1 MKDVARYTR
10 PPRDEELRP
19 RLERGDLLPFTGAV
33 KDRQGRE
40 RRVERLPRPMMLV
53 IAGAALFLFICCE
66 ARAESDEAKP
76 KVHCVN
82 RLHTIAADG
91 ITNTYSYDAYGRVIA
106 ITASNG
112 GNQAIQALVYELE
125 ERPATVTET
134 VTLEVPGFGTV
145 SSTNVFTLGRHHL
158 AETDSEGTIYEY
170 DQHQYL
176 VREVGTNFVG
186 TRTIVDGNIV
196 AFTRTGY
203 PTVTY
208 TYTSIDVCV
217 VGAFNFLGRQS
228 RNWPATAT
236 YVGGPGPPGYVTY
249 TYGFDGLGRVTSRT
263 ETITSGS
270 RVTYLTTYYTYE

>member
-1 MKDVARYTR
+1 MKHLY
-10 PPRDEELRP
+10 PQPLRDEELRP
-19 RLERGDLLPFTGAV
+19 PLERGDRLPFTGAV
-33 KDRQGRE
+33 KDRQGIKRQ
-40 RRVERLPRPMMLV
+40 VERLPRPMMLV
-53 IAGAALFLFICCE
+53 IAAAALFLSICCE

-76 KVHCVN
+76 TMHCVN
-82 RLHTIAADG
+82 RLHTIAFDG

-112 GNQAIQALVYELE
+112 ANQAIHIQAFVYGLE
-125 ERPATVTET
+125 AHPATVTET
-134 VTLEVPGFGTV
+134 VTLEVPGFDTV

-196 AFTRTGY
+196 AVARTGY

-208 TYTSIDVCV
+208 TYTSIDVCAT
-217 VGAFNFLGRQS
+217 GAFNFLGRQS
-228 RNWPATAT
+228 RNLPATAT
-236 YVGGPGPPGYVTY
+236 YVGGPGPSGYVTY
-249 TYGFDGLGRVTSRT
+249 SYGFDGLGRVTSRT
-263 ETITSGS
+263 ATITSGS
-270 RVTYLTTYYTYE
+270 RVTQLTTYYTYE